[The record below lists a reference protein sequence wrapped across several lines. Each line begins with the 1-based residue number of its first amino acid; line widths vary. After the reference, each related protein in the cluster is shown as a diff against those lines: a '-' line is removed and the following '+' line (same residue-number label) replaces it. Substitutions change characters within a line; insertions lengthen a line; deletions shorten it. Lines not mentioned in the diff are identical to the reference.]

1 MMTKRNLLF
10 SFYGI
15 LALAVA
21 CTFGLGWLGLCLGA
35 LCCLFACV
43 GCYFGSRLPDSGLSR
58 ELAARLKELETRVN
72 DELVKR
78 AFEGRR

>member
-1 MMTKRNLLF
+1 MTKRNLLF

-21 CTFGLGWLGLCLGA
+21 CTFSLGWLGLSLGA
-35 LCCLFACV
+35 LCCLFAGV
-43 GCYFGSRLPDSGLSR
+43 GCYFSSRLSDSGLSR
-58 ELAARLKELETRVN
+58 ELEGRLKELETRVN